1 MVSIPHFS
9 PIVYPICE
17 EKMNAFLKSAHGQA
31 ASGAYWPGG
40 DERMSRGKK
49 LLLAAALALSAVLGV
64 LAVLDNLG
72 LLRPPAA

>member
-9 PIVYPICE
+9 PIVYPIYE
-17 EKMNAFLKSAHGQA
+17 EKMNAFLNT
-31 ASGAYWPGG
+31 
-40 DERMSRGKK
+40 RMNGRRAGHTGLEEMRRMGRRKK
-49 LLLAAALALSAVLGV
+49 LLLAAALAPSAVLGV

>member
-1 MVSIPHFS
+1 
-9 PIVYPICE
+9 
-17 EKMNAFLKSAHGQA
+17 
-31 ASGAYWPGG
+31 
-40 DERMSRGKK
+40 MSRGKK